1 MVYRQYFCIVNAY
14 RFCKVLKM
22 LANFLFVVFYVNI
35 KKLKIGYSVKVEAL
49 QELISM
55 THFMVAANVVKKSVT
70 EVPIS

>member
-35 KKLKIGYSVKVEAL
+35 KELKIGYSVKVEAL
-49 QELISM
+49 QEFVIASKRSEKTMSAVLIS
-55 THFMVAANVVKKSVT
+55 
-70 EVPIS
+70 